1 MENRERRSAVEAIY
15 YWVTHSDSPP
25 ELSNVMF
32 HVDTLPSARYKPQYY
47 LKLSTDQGVASGEGS
62 YGYGTDVQ
70 FSVSSPVNSTGAQ
83 WVFDGWY
90 DENGN
95 LIATSATGSI
105 VMDRSHILHAKYHLT
120 STATTTATTATTAT
134 LVLGFAILLI
144 PVVVIILVVLTVT
157 TRLRRRRPAA
167 PKAAATMMPTAP
179 PVAPSVKYCL
189 QCGEPIPL
197 DVNFCEHCGAKQS

>member
-1 MENRERRSAVEAIY
+1 
-15 YWVTHSDSPP
+15 
-25 ELSNVMF
+25 MF

-70 FSVSSPVNSTGAQ
+70 FSVSTPVNSTGAQ

-120 STATTTATTATTAT
+120 SDLSYLLLQPLQLRHLTP
-134 LVLGFAILLI
+134 VLGFAILLI
-144 PVVVIILVVLTVT
+144 PVVVIILVVLY
-157 TRLRRRRPAA
+157 RDD
-167 PKAAATMMPTAP
+167 KAKTPQAR
-179 PVAPSVKYCL
+179 
-189 QCGEPIPL
+189 
-197 DVNFCEHCGAKQS
+197 GA